1 MNIRSTW
8 MPTAVR
14 LASVVT
20 LAGSIAVAA
29 CTHDQLLGVQTP
41 DIIDVSVANSP
52 AGAQTFRVSA
62 IGNFARFVGGDLGG
76 SSPLG
81 LNLTGGMLADEIF
94 SARAGT
100 ESMDNRNINSN
111 AFPID
116 TWTQV
121 GNTYTRLV
129 RAVNLLVKYPPAS
142 GANDQLAELHAMEGF
157 VFTIVAE
164 DYCSGVPFWDG
175 VEAVDVKTV
184 TLLTQDMYD
193 RAKAQFDSALALA
206 TTGSSTQ
213 YFALVGKARMLVDV
227 NDYAGAAA
235 ITTPVPTS
243 FVYHAQ
249 YSKLTTGM
257 VNAIYDW
264 MLSTRNFGASDKEG
278 TNGLDFVSGRD
289 ARILVDPKTGRGQD
303 GTPTPTL
310 NQYPSTD
317 ASVPVATGI
326 EARLIEAEAQLKAG
340 NAAWITTLNTLRSTP
355 QKYGSVTTTATS
367 LAPLVDPSPGQFETA
382 AQVDMLFRERAFWM
396 YMTAH
401 RLGDMRRLI
410 RQYGRTQDKVFPTGS
425 YFKGGTYGADV
436 TLVPSQ
442 TEQNNPNWV
451 ACTNRNP

>member
-1 MNIRSTW
+1 MNIRST
-8 MPTAVR
+8 MVRAAGAV
-14 LASVVT
+14 LLTGTIGV
-20 LAGSIAVAA
+20 GA

-41 DIIDVSVANSP
+41 DIIDVGVAQSP

-62 IGNFARFVGGDLGG
+62 IGNFARFIGGDLNG

-100 ESMDNRNINSN
+100 EPMDNRNINPNS
-111 AFPID
+111 FPID

-121 GNTYTRLV
+121 GNSYTRVV
-129 RAVNLLVKYPPAS
+129 RAINLLKKYPPAS
-142 GANDQLAELHAMEGF
+142 GLNDQLAELHAQEGF
-157 VFTIVAE
+157 IFTIVAE

-175 VEAVDVKTV
+175 VEGEIINTV
-184 TLLTQDMYD
+184 TLSTSDMYN
-193 RAKAQFDSALALA
+193 RAKAQFDSALSLA
-206 TTGSSTQ
+206 TAGTSTA
-213 YFALVGKARMLVDV
+213 YLATVGKARTLVDM

-235 ITTPVPTS
+235 ITGTVPTS

-264 MLSTRNFGASDKEG
+264 MLGTRNFGASDKEG
-278 TNGLDFVSGRD
+278 TNGLDYVTGRD
-289 ARILVDPKTGRGQD
+289 ARILIDPTTGRGQD

-310 NQYPSTD
+310 NQYASTD
-317 ASVPVATGI
+317 AAVPVATGI

-340 NAAWITTLNTLRSTP
+340 NAAWITTLNTLRTTP
-355 QKYGSVTTTATS
+355 QKYGAVQTTATS
-367 LAPLVDPSPGQFETA
+367 LAPLVDPSPGQFGTA

-396 YMTAH
+396 YLTAH

-410 RQYGRTQDKVFPTGS
+410 RQYGRTQDKVFPSGS
-425 YFKGGTYGADV
+425 YFKGGTYGSDV

-442 TEQNNPNWV
+442 TETNNPHWT
-451 ACTNRNP
+451 ACADKSA

>member
-1 MNIRSTW
+1 MRAAGV
-8 MPTAVR
+8 TA
-14 LASVVT
+14 
-20 LAGSIAVAA
+20 LAGTVVLGA

-41 DIIDVSVANSP
+41 DIIDVAVENSP

-62 IGNFARFVGGDLGG
+62 IGNFSRFIGGDLGG

-81 LNLTGGMLADEIF
+81 LNLTGGMLGDEIF

-100 ESMDNRNINSN
+100 EPMDNRNINPNS
-111 AFPID
+111 FPID

-121 GNTYTRLV
+121 GNTYTRIV
-129 RAVNLLVKYPPAS
+129 RAINLLTKYPPAS
-142 GANDQLAELHAMEGF
+142 GGNDQLAELHAQEGY
-157 VFTIVAE
+157 VFAIVAE

-175 VEAVDVKTV
+175 VEAVNVKTV
-184 TLLTQDMYD
+184 TLTTAQMYT
-193 RAKAQFDSALALA
+193 RAIAQFDSALALA
-206 TTGSSTQ
+206 TAGSSNQ
-213 YFALVGKARMLVDV
+213 YFALIGKARTLVDM

-235 ITTPVPTS
+235 ITGPVPTS
-243 FVYHAQ
+243 YVYTAQ
-249 YSKLTTGM
+249 FSKLTTGM

-278 TNGLDFVSGRD
+278 GNGLDYVSGRD

-310 NQYPSTD
+310 NQYPGTD
-317 ASVPVATGI
+317 AGVPVATGI

-340 NAAWITTLNTLRSTP
+340 NPAWLTTLNALRAAP
-355 QKYGSVTTTATS
+355 QSYGSVKTTS
-367 LAPLVDPSPGQFETA
+367 LTPLVDPGTPSAE
-382 AQVDMLFRERAFWM
+382 VDMLFRERAFWM

-442 TEQNNPNWV
+442 TETNNPNWS
-451 ACTNRNP
+451 ACIDRNA

>member
-8 MPTAVR
+8 IPAALRV
-14 LASVVT
+14 ASVVT
-20 LAGSIAVAA
+20 LAGSIAVGA
-29 CTHDQLLGVQTP
+29 CSHDQLLGVQTP
-41 DIIDVSVANSP
+41 DIIDVGVANSP
-52 AGAQTFRVSA
+52 AGAQTFRVA
-62 IGNFARFVGGDLGG
+62 ALGNFARFVGGDLGG

-81 LNLTGGMLADEIF
+81 LNLTGGMLGDEIF

-142 GANDQLAELHAMEGF
+142 GGNDQLAELHAQEGF

-164 DYCSGVPFWDG
+164 DYCNGVPFWDG
-175 VEAVDVKTV
+175 VEATNIKTV
-184 TLLTQDMYD
+184 TLLTHDMYD

-206 TTGSSTQ
+206 TAGSSTQ

-235 ITTPVPTS
+235 ITGAVPTS
-243 FVYHAQ
+243 FLYQAQ
-249 YSKLTTGM
+249 FSKLTTGM

-278 TNGLDFVSGRD
+278 TNGLDYVTGRD

-303 GTPTPTL
+303 GTLTPTL
-310 NQYPSTD
+310 NHYPGTD
-317 ASVPVATGI
+317 SPVPVATGI
-326 EARLIEAEAQLKAG
+326 EARLIEAEAQLKA
-340 NAAWITTLNTLRSTP
+340 NDPAWLTTLNALRAAPHS
-355 QKYGSVTTTATS
+355 YGSVTTTATS
-367 LAPLVDPSPGQFETA
+367 LAPLVDPVTPA
-382 AQVDMLFRERAFWM
+382 ARVDMVMRERAFWM

-410 RQYGRTQDKVFPTGS
+410 RQYGRTQEQVFPTGS
-425 YFKGGTYGADV
+425 YFKGGTYGTDV

-442 TEQNNPNWV
+442 TELNNPNWV
-451 ACTNRNP
+451 ACTDRNA

>member
-8 MPTAVR
+8 MAAALRV
-14 LASVVT
+14 ASVVT
-20 LAGSIAVAA
+20 LAGSIAVGA
-29 CTHDQLLGVQTP
+29 CSHDQLLGVQTP
-41 DIIDVSVANSP
+41 DIIDVGVANSP
-52 AGAQTFRVSA
+52 AGAQTFRVA
-62 IGNFARFVGGDLGG
+62 ALGNFARFVGGDLGG

-100 ESMDNRNINSN
+100 EPMDNRNINSN
-111 AFPID
+111 SFPID

-129 RAVNLLVKYPPAS
+129 RAINLLTKYPPTS
-142 GANDQLAELHAMEGF
+142 GLNDQLAELHAQEGF

-175 VEAVDVKTV
+175 VEAVNVKTV
-184 TLLTQDMYD
+184 TLLTHDMYD

-206 TTGSSTQ
+206 TAGSSIQ

-227 NDYAGAAA
+227 NDYAAAAA
-235 ITTPVPTS
+235 ITGPVPTS

-249 YSKLTTGM
+249 FSKLTTGM

-278 TNGLDFVSGRD
+278 TNGIDYVTGRD
-289 ARILVDPKTGRGQD
+289 ARILIDPKTGRGQD
-303 GTPTPTL
+303 GTLTVTL

-317 ASVPVATGI
+317 AVVPVATGI
-326 EARLIEAEAQLKAG
+326 EARLIEAENQLNTGGPWLA
-340 NAAWITTLNTLRSTP
+340 TLNALRAAP

-367 LAPLVDPSPGQFETA
+367 LAPLVDPVTPA
-382 AQVDMLFRERAFWM
+382 ARVDMVMRERAFWM

-410 RQYGRTQDKVFPTGS
+410 RQYGRTQDQVFPTGS
-425 YFKGGTYGADV
+425 YFKGGTYGTDI

-442 TEQNNPNWV
+442 TETNNPNWT
-451 ACTNRNP
+451 ACTDRNA

>member
-8 MPTAVR
+8 MPAAVR
-14 LASVVT
+14 IASVVT

-29 CTHDQLLGVQTP
+29 CSHDQLLGVQTP
-41 DIIDVSVANSP
+41 DIIDVGVANTP
-52 AGAQTFRVSA
+52 TGAQTFRVAA
-62 IGNFARFVGGDLGG
+62 IGNFWRFIGGDIGG
-76 SSPLG
+76 GSPLG
-81 LNLTGGMLADEIF
+81 LNLTGGMLGDEIF

-100 ESMDNRNINSN
+100 EPMDNRNINPNS
-111 AFPID
+111 FPID

-129 RAVNLLVKYPPAS
+129 RAVTLVTKYPPAS

-164 DYCSGVPFWDG
+164 DYCNGVPFWDG
-175 VEAVDVKTV
+175 VDGVDLKTV
-184 TLLTQDMYD
+184 TLSTTDMYT
-193 RAKAQFDSALALA
+193 RAKAQFDSALTLA
-206 TTGSSTQ
+206 AANSSTQ
-213 YFALVGKARMLVDV
+213 YFALVGKARALVDQ

-235 ITTPVPTS
+235 ITGPVPTS

-249 YSKLTTGM
+249 FSKLTTGL

-278 TNGLDFVSGRD
+278 TNGLDYVTGRD
-289 ARILVDPKTGRGQD
+289 ARILIDPKTGRGQD

-317 ASVPVATGI
+317 APVPVATGI

-340 NAAWITTLNTLRSTP
+340 SPTWITTLNTLRSTP
-355 QKYGSVTTTATS
+355 QKYGLVQTTATS
-367 LAPLVDPSPGQFETA
+367 LTPLVDPSPGQFGTA

-410 RQYGRTQDKVFPTGS
+410 RQYGRTQAQVFPTGS

-436 TLVPSQ
+436 TLTPSQ
-442 TEQNNPNWV
+442 TETNNPNWT
-451 ACTNRNP
+451 ACTDRNP

>member
-1 MNIRSTW
+1 MNIRST
-8 MPTAVR
+8 MMRATGVAM
-14 LASVVT
+14 
-20 LAGSIAVAA
+20 LAGTIGVGA
-29 CTHDQLLGVQTP
+29 CTHSDLLGVQTP
-41 DIIDVSVANSP
+41 DIIDVSVEQSP
-52 AGAQTFRVSA
+52 AGAQTFRVA
-62 IGNFARFVGGDLGG
+62 ALGNFSRFIGGDLGG

-100 ESMDNRNINSN
+100 EPMDNRNINPNS
-111 AFPID
+111 FPID

-121 GNTYTRLV
+121 GNTYTRIV
-129 RAVNLLVKYPPAS
+129 RAINLLTTYPPAS
-142 GANDQLAELHAMEGF
+142 GASDQLAELHAMEGY

-175 VEAVDVKTV
+175 VEQTNINTV
-184 TLLTQDMYD
+184 TLTTQQMYD
-193 RAKAQFDSALALA
+193 RAKAQFDSALTLA
-206 TTGSSTQ
+206 TANSNIQ
-213 YFALVGKARMLVDV
+213 YFALVGEARMYVDV
-227 NDYAGAAA
+227 NDYATAATKTA
-235 ITTPVPTS
+235 TVPTS
-243 FVYHAQ
+243 FVYNAQ
-249 YSKLTTGM
+249 FSKLTTGM

-264 MLSTRNFGASDKEG
+264 MLGTRNFGASDKEG
-278 TNGLDFVSGRD
+278 GNGLDYVSGRD

-317 ASVPVATGI
+317 AGVPVATGI

-340 NAAWITTLNTLRSTP
+340 NPAWLTTLNTLRSTP
-355 QKYGSVTTTATS
+355 QSYGSVKTTS
-367 LAPLVDPSPGQFETA
+367 LTPLVDPGTPSAE
-382 AQVDMLFRERAFWM
+382 VDMLFRERAFWM

-425 YFKGGTYGADV
+425 YFKGGTYGTDV

-442 TEQNNPNWV
+442 TETNNPNWS
-451 ACTNRNP
+451 ACIDRNA

>member
-14 LASVVT
+14 VASVVT

-29 CTHDQLLGVQTP
+29 CSHDQLLGVQTP
-41 DIIDVSVANSP
+41 DIIDVGVANSP

-62 IGNFARFVGGDLGG
+62 LGNFARFIGGDLGG

-81 LNLTGGMLADEIF
+81 LNLTGGMLGDEIF

-100 ESMDNRNINSN
+100 EPMDNRNINPNS
-111 AFPID
+111 FPID

-142 GANDQLAELHAMEGF
+142 GLNDQLAELHAQEGY
-157 VFTIVAE
+157 VFTVVAE
-164 DYCSGVPFWDG
+164 DYCNGVPFWDG
-175 VEAVDVKTV
+175 VDGVDLKTV
-184 TLLTQDMYD
+184 TLSTTDMYN

-206 TTGSSTQ
+206 TAGSSIQ
-213 YFALVGKARMLVDV
+213 YFALVGKARLLVDV

-235 ITTPVPTS
+235 ITGPVPTS

-249 YSKLTTGM
+249 FSKLTTGM

-264 MLSTRNFGASDKEG
+264 MLGTRNFGASDKEG
-278 TNGLDFVSGRD
+278 TNGLDYVTGRD
-289 ARILVDPKTGRGQD
+289 ARILIDPKTGRGQD
-303 GTPTPTL
+303 GTPTVTL

-326 EARLIEAEAQLKAG
+326 EARLIEAENQLKTGGPWLA
-340 NAAWITTLNTLRSTP
+340 TLNALRAAPHT
-355 QKYGSVTTTATS
+355 YGSVTTTATS
-367 LAPLVDPSPGQFETA
+367 LAPLVDPGTPA
-382 AQVDMLFRERAFWM
+382 AQQDMLFRERAFWM

-410 RQYGRTQDKVFPTGS
+410 RQYGRTQDKVFPAGS
-425 YFKGGTYGADV
+425 YFKGGTYGADI

-442 TEQNNPNWV
+442 TETNNPNWQ
-451 ACTNRNP
+451 ACTDRNA